1 MFSLKTE
8 QLLDR
13 YINVY
18 LKKTADAGRYDPD
31 TIAIECPV
39 TGCKPKILVQA
50 EVLPG
55 TQPGMNARNF
65 MVTLF
70 NFADNVDV
78 SVFKYIEAE
87 CGYRSVSVR
96 RVFSGE
102 ITNMYPEAP
111 NPNGALVIQCQQV
124 SNTALIQP
132 RDIDVTAKDPTK
144 SDDDNYLSLND
155 YDLFK
160 AIKTRPKSQRCYSLL
175 EIVIE
180 AIEEGVKKNSQVIN
194 GRFSAGV
201 QSHINPSDIPDA
213 WKEVVFLPLNANLM
227 DDVLAAGRKNAP
239 LRKFASVSALIATV
253 NSEMVTIAKSQ
264 NLSPLS
270 LYVDSETT
278 KNAYGSTSINYH
290 IRLST
295 SEKVV
300 NMASSGWDTIVLDT
314 LSSAY
319 MEGYRGVTTGPW
331 NPYVDYGSQVIIPAS
346 FFKTRINITNFFVSP
361 EDSDMWSVLTISIKF
376 STESEN
382 QMQLECI
389 NQHMQGRGRAAEAA
403 ANKAGS
409 ANTGGGE

>member
-18 LKKTADAGRYDPD
+18 LKKTANAGRYDPD

-55 TQPGMNARNF
+55 KAPGMNARNF

-78 SVFKYIEAE
+78 TVYKYLEAE

-124 SNTALIQP
+124 SGTTLIQP

-160 AIKTRPKSQRCYSLL
+160 AIKTRPKNQRCYSLL
-175 EIVIE
+175 EVVVE
-180 AIEEGVKKNSQVIN
+180 AIEKGIKTNSTTIN
-194 GRFSAGV
+194 GRFAAGV

-239 LRKFASVSALIATV
+239 LRKFASVSALIANV

-270 LYVDSETT
+270 LYVNAETT
-278 KNAYGSTSINYH
+278 KNAYGSTSLNYH

-295 SEKVV
+295 SDKVV
-300 NMASSGWDTIVLDT
+300 NLAENGWGTVILDT

-319 MEGYRGVTTGPW
+319 MEGYRGVTIGPW
-331 NPYVDYGSQVIIPAS
+331 NPYIDADSQVIIPAS
-346 FFKTRINITNFFVSP
+346 FFKTRINISNFFSNP
-361 EDSDMWSVLTISIKF
+361 NESDVWSVVTISLKF

-382 QMQLECI
+382 QMQLVCI
-389 NQHMQGRGRAAEAA
+389 NAKGQKGSGGST
-403 ANKAGS
+403 NKAGS